1 MTKLTALITSFI
13 DFINNVLVP
22 LVFAVAFIVFIFGVF
37 RYFIAGA
44 ANPEKRKQGTELIM
58 YSVIG
63 FAVMMSIWGLVNLAI
78 GTFGFDNTN
87 RPCLPT
93 FNATNDCAGNGTNK
107 SIQNDNS
114 AKGTSKNSAE
124 TTGSPAT
131 SPAPDPVN
139 YGSPDPATG
148 LPNIY

>member
-93 FNATNDCAGNGTNK
+93 FNATNDCAGNGTNRYRMITRRRVHRRIRLK
-107 SIQNDNS
+107 PPVLQQRALRLIQ
-114 AKGTSKNSAE
+114 
-124 TTGSPAT
+124 
-131 SPAPDPVN
+131 
-139 YGSPDPATG
+139 
-148 LPNIY
+148 